1 VRRLAVLA
9 VVLATAAAAA
19 APALAASDT
28 SVTDISDEVMCV
40 VCGVPL
46 NVAGGPQ
53 ADRER
58 AYIQDLVDQGKSK
71 SEIKAE
77 LVTTYGEDVLAD
89 PGSDGIAVTTWLV
102 PLLLV
107 LAALAGLVIV
117 VPRWRRNRLA
127 SERAAAAGQGPAA
140 PPPLDEADAQRLDE
154 DLARYR

>member
-1 VRRLAVLA
+1 VRRLATIALL
-9 VVLATAAAAA
+9 VLATGAWTATAT
-19 APALAASDT
+19 AASDT

-58 AYIQDLVDQGKSK
+58 ALIQDLVDQGKSK
-71 SEIKAE
+71 QQIKDE
-77 LVTTYGEDVLAD
+77 LVATYGQDVLAD
-89 PGSDGIAVTTWLV
+89 PGSGGIAVTTWLV

-107 LAALAGLVIV
+107 LAALAGLAVV
-117 VPRWRRNRLA
+117 VPRWRRNRRTSDA
-127 SERAAAAGQGPAA
+127 EMAAADAA
-140 PPPLDEADAQRLDE
+140 PTPLDEADARRLDE

>member
-1 VRRLAVLA
+1 MRRLATILLLA
-9 VVLATAAAAA
+9 LACGAGSTTAM
-19 APALAASDT
+19 AASDT

-58 AYIQDLVDQGKSK
+58 AYIQDLIDQGRSK
-71 SEIKAE
+71 QQIKDE
-77 LVTTYGEDVLAD
+77 LVATYGSDVLAD

-107 LAALAGLVIV
+107 LAALVGLAIV
-117 VPRWRRNRLA
+117 VPRWRRNRLRA
-127 SERAAAAGQGPAA
+127 EATPAAAPA
-140 PPPLDEADAQRLDE
+140 PLDDADARRLDE

>member
-9 VVLATAAAAA
+9 VVLATVVWA
-19 APALAASDT
+19 APAIGASDT

-71 SEIKAE
+71 QEIKDE
-77 LVTTYGEDVLAD
+77 LVATYGQDVLAD
-89 PGSDGIAVTTWLV
+89 PGSSGIAVTTWLV

-107 LAALAGLVIV
+107 LAALAGLAIV

-127 SERAAAAGQGPAA
+127 SERAAAAGDGPPA
-140 PPPLDEADAQRLDE
+140 PAPIDEADAQRLDE

>member
-58 AYIQDLVDQGKSK
+58 AHIQDLIDQEGKVVALSGGT
-71 SEIKAE
+71 
-77 LVTTYGEDVLAD
+77 VNQQ
-89 PGSDGIAVTTWLV
+89 
-102 PLLLV
+102 LL
-107 LAALAGLVIV
+107 
-117 VPRWRRNRLA
+117 
-127 SERAAAAGQGPAA
+127 
-140 PPPLDEADAQRLDE
+140 DDAMQ
-154 DLARYR
+154 

>member
-1 VRRLAVLA
+1 VRRLAALA
-9 VVLATAAAAA
+9 VVLVAAWSAG
-19 APALAASDT
+19 PALAASDT

-58 AYIQDLVDQGKSK
+58 AYIQDLVDKGKSK
-71 SEIKAE
+71 QEIKDE
-77 LVTTYGEDVLAD
+77 LVATYGDDVLAD

-107 LAALAGLVIV
+107 LAAIAGLVIV
-117 VPRWRRNRLA
+117 VPRWRRNRIA
-127 SERAAAAGQGPAA
+127 AERAVAAGNGPPTPA
-140 PPPLDEADAQRLDE
+140 PLAEADEQRLDE

>member
-1 VRRLAVLA
+1 MRWLAVIGAFL
-9 VVLATAAAAA
+9 VLAS
-19 APALAASDT
+19 PAMAASDT

-58 AYIQDLVDQGKSK
+58 AHIQDLIDQGKSK
-71 SEIKAE
+71 AEIKQD
-77 LVTTYGEDVLAD
+77 LVNIYGKDVLAD
-89 PGSDGIAVTTWLV
+89 PGSGGIAVTTWLV

-107 LAALAGLVIV
+107 LAALAGLAIV
-117 VPRWRRNRLA
+117 VPRWRRNRRA
-127 SERAAAAGQGPAA
+127 SEAELAAADAA
-140 PPPLDEADAQRLDE
+140 TTPLDEADAQRLDE

>member
-1 VRRLAVLA
+1 LA
-9 VVLATAAAAA
+9 VVLVATSA

-71 SEIKAE
+71 QEIKDE
-77 LVTTYGEDVLAD
+77 LVATYGADVLAD

-127 SERAAAAGQGPAA
+127 AEQAAAAGEGPPGPA
-140 PPPLDEADAQRLDE
+140 PLDEADARRLDE